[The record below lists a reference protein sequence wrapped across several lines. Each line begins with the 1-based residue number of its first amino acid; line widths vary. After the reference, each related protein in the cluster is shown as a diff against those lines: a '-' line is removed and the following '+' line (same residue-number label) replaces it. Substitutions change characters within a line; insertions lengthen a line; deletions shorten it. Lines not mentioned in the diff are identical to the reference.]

1 MTDEARI
8 VQIRSLL
15 LEAADAIDRASVI
28 VSTLDGNERAVLS
41 AKLDDIS
48 SALHFELLQRLYL
61 RYPGHAEESRG
72 WNGAT
77 M

>member
-28 VSTLDGNERAVLS
+28 VSTLDGSERAVLS

-48 SALHFELLQRLYL
+48 SAMHFELLQRLYL
-61 RYPGHAEESRG
+61 RYPGLAEECRG
-72 WNGAT
+72 WNAAT

>member
-28 VSTLDGNERAVLS
+28 VSTLDGSERAVLS

-48 SALHFELLQRLYL
+48 SAMHFELLQRLYL
-61 RYPGHAEESRG
+61 RYPGLAEESRG